1 MGLFSSPSK
10 KGISS
15 LNNIDQ
21 NAQSTMQPY
30 NQFSNLGPQIS
41 QQYQQMYSNP
51 MQYMN
56 DMRSQY
62 QKTPQ
67 HELAL
72 EDSLKMANN
81 AAVAGG
87 MVGTPMHQRDLMNT
101 AAGINNQYE
110 QQWIDKA
117 MNAQRYGM
125 QGAQGLYDTSRD
137 TDLYLNKLFANT
149 ESNRGQVNM
158 NSAQAKNQR
167 NQEILN
173 YLSSQDYSK
182 LFQGDQGGQ
191 DGQGDQGGS
200 SNNGLLKAL
209 ISTAM
214 GAAGTYFG
222 GAAGG
227 AAASGLGNSAY
238 DYFYK

>member
-1 MGLFSSPSK
+1 MGLFSNPSK
-10 KGISS
+10 KAISS

-21 NAQSTMQPY
+21 NAQNAMQPY

-62 QKTPQ
+62 EKTPQ

-72 EDSLKMANN
+72 QDSMKMANN

-87 MVGTPMHQRDLMNT
+87 MVGTPMHQRDLMST
-101 AAGINNQYE
+101 ASGINNQYE
-110 QQWIDKA
+110 QQFIDKA
-117 MNAQRYGM
+117 MNAQKYGL
-125 QGAQGLYDTSRD
+125 QGAQGLYDMSRD
-137 TDLYLNKLFANT
+137 TDLYLNKLFSNT
-149 ESNRGQVNM
+149 EANRGQINM
-158 NSAQAKNQR
+158 NSAQANNQR
-167 NQEILN
+167 NQEVLN
-173 YLSSQDYSK
+173 YLGSQDYSN
-182 LFQGDQGGQ
+182 LFQGGQGG
-191 DGQGDQGGS
+191 QGGS

-209 ISTAM
+209 ISSAM

-222 GAAGG
+222 GPAGG
-227 AAASGLGNSAY
+227 AAATGLGNSAY
-238 DYFYK
+238 DYFYQ